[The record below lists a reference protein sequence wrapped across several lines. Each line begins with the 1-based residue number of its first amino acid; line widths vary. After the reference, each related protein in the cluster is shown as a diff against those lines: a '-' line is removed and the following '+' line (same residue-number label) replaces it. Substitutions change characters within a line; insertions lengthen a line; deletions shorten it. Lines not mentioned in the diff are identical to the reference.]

1 MDIEATF
8 CADVGIQALFI
19 SEFGGMC
26 PNIEEEVAGMTKDFF
41 EEVLRDIH
49 LSHLVIVVLP
59 PYVAIVDP
67 TYWQVLN
74 CVRCAD
80 LCTAQSNFAMKVFLR
95 HTESGARVGVAN
107 CHIPTSTAKK

>member
-26 PNIEEEVAGMTKDFF
+26 PNIDEEVAGMTNVFF
-41 EEVLRDIH
+41 AEVLRDID
-49 LSHLVIVVLP
+49 LSHLVIKALP

-67 TYWQVLN
+67 NSIV
-74 CVRCAD
+74 VR
-80 LCTAQSNFAMKVFLR
+80 
-95 HTESGARVGVAN
+95 GRVAT
-107 CHIPTSTAKK
+107 PK